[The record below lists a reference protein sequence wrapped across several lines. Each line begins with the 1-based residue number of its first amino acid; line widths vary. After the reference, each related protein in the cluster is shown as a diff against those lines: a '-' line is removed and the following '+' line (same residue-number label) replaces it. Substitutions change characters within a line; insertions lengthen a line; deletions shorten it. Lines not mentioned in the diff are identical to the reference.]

1 MIMMLYCYYYT
12 VTRAHDADEHDE
24 HERRMLPRRPLSP
37 GRPGAASMCHT
48 AKSVDMAELGLR
60 GTPLSRSAPGGRGG
74 TGTAGCF
81 CAINSS
87 RTPTGPPN
95 RGRPDP
101 HASPRAAAERARGC
115 NTPRL
120 ASSSQRPPVVG
131 RGAQASDPPPAC
143 APAYAPARAC
153 TGQRF
158 LTEHTGPTAVRARAG
173 GTTTRGPFGPHASST
188 P

>member
-74 TGTAGCF
+74 TGTAGFF
-81 CAINSS
+81 CAE
-87 RTPTGPPN
+87 
-95 RGRPDP
+95 
-101 HASPRAAAERARGC
+101 PR
-115 NTPRL
+115 
-120 ASSSQRPPVVG
+120 SIVVG
-131 RGAQASDPPPAC
+131 HPRGLPIVDGLILTRLLGLPQNVLADVIPRDWRHRVSGRLWWGAGRRRQNPPPAH
-143 APAYAPARAC
+143 APARAC